1 MLSPGKRCKSR
12 NSRTAQLPRRFC
24 TAMHFSAV
32 ISWQL
37 PAMFQF
43 VSVLNRA
50 VSKRLECLRSSLRTR
65 SFSLRAGIAYA
76 DAYAFL
82 RTPGFFLCEVLIATL
97 LLQIY
102 VYKRYFFDVAQ
113 KGYESPK
120 LERQKWCWNVNT
132 LSIDSY
138 TNQEVMEMS
147 LLSLARKNLIQR
159 KYQVWCAP
167 MFISWYIIIM
177 ALGIAEVHNSW
188 LIVATAD
195 NSYRWKQLQDIRAGI
210 WRSKHSEYG
219 PGSFRNLFTYGTTIL
234 SEARSHRSS
243 HSFCGWWNVPSMAG
257 DMASGHIYPVLHNP
271 KSTIHIEPGNNV
283 CVWLVIESYP
293 ALKLGPCTICWSWNG
308 WNEWWNH

>member
-1 MLSPGKRCKSR
+1 MKRLSVSTHLGHDQKSDERSLIGSYRFVFIYNAKPQSEHSTHCQKYCHLLSEYTAWAVIYFIFMLSPGKRCKSR

-102 VYKRYFFDVAQ
+102 VYKRYFFDVAL

-159 KYQVWCAP
+159 KYQVWFAP

-177 ALGIAEVHNSW
+177 ALGIAEVHNS
-188 LIVATAD
+188 
-195 NSYRWKQLQDIRAGI
+195 
-210 WRSKHSEYG
+210 
-219 PGSFRNLFTYGTTIL
+219 
-234 SEARSHRSS
+234 
-243 HSFCGWWNVPSMAG
+243 
-257 DMASGHIYPVLHNP
+257 
-271 KSTIHIEPGNNV
+271 
-283 CVWLVIESYP
+283 
-293 ALKLGPCTICWSWNG
+293 
-308 WNEWWNH
+308 